1 MKKKLK
7 SFTLVELMVVIT
19 VILILTVFTVISL
32 GPARARS
39 RDTRRIND
47 ANIIVSALNQYYTE
61 HARTYPTAEGSDPT
75 EKEKYYAEEIDSD
88 SSLASKMAEY
98 ISSIPEDPTGAEGF
112 RYVYVYRGD
121 GKEAAVIVDTLEA
134 LTDRCNIRP
143 SGAMPEIV
151 KSYINSDITGL
162 TPKTNACYFVK
173 N

>member
-1 MKKKLK
+1 MERKLR

-19 VILILTVFTVISL
+19 VILILTVFTVITL

-61 HARTYPTAEGSDPT
+61 HSRTYPTEGDVPDSTDN
-75 EKEKYYAEEIDSD
+75 EYYAEEINSN
-88 SSLASKMAEY
+88 SLLASKMVEY
-98 ISSIPEDPTGAEGF
+98 INSIPEDPSGGEGF

-121 GKEAAVIVDTLEA
+121 GKEAAVIVDKLEA
-134 LTDRCNIRP
+134 LQDRCNIG
-143 SGAMPEIV
+143 SGTMPEIV
-151 KSYINSDITGL
+151 KKYIESEVTGL
-162 TPKTNACYFVK
+162 TPNTNACYFVK